1 MEPEIYSQITSRPF
15 HSKNR
20 RGRQR
25 KQNQQKLLIL
35 MIIIFAFGFF
45 AGFFIGRSQISK
57 ITFVMPESQAVP
69 GEIISTGQSSS
80 LSKQKKTIP
89 ENLPWYLTLVNFE
102 YPLDKNF
109 APESL
114 GVANNSYETDSR
126 IVDTTKKMI
135 ADARKE
141 GVRIVAISAFRD
153 YDYQTELFENK
164 VIRLQQSKGYSVTK
178 AREEAAT
185 VVAYPGTSE
194 HQLGLALDLVDARHV
209 KLDESQE
216 NTAAYQWLFQHCA
229 EYGFIVRYPNGKT
242 DITGI
247 IYEPWHFR
255 YVGEEAAKII
265 MEKEITLEEYLLEY
279 YEQ

>member
-1 MEPEIYSQITSRPF
+1 MN
-15 HSKNR
+15 SKR
-20 RGRQR
+20 L
-25 KQNQQKLLIL
+25 KQKKQLQHRFIILLI
-35 MIIIFAFGFF
+35 IVFAFGFL
-45 AGFFIGRSQISK
+45 AGYLIGSK
-57 ITFVMPESQAVP
+57 KESEITFVMPETDSASIVNTSEELLP
-69 GEIISTGQSSS
+69 E
-80 LSKQKKTIP
+80 KEKTIP

-102 YPLDKNF
+102 HALPEDF

-114 GVANNSYETDSR
+114 GVADNTYQTDSR

-141 GVRIVAISAFRD
+141 GVRIIAISAFRD
-153 YDYQTELFENK
+153 YDYQMELFENK
-164 VIRLQQSKGYSVTK
+164 VIRLQQSKGYSVDK

-209 KLDESQE
+209 KLDQSQE
-216 NTAAYQWLFQHCA
+216 NTAAYKWLYEHCA

-255 YVGEEAAKII
+255 YVGTDAAKVI
-265 MEKEITLEEYLLEY
+265 MEKEITLEEYLLDY
-279 YEQ
+279 YQP